1 MKIVFRDEM
10 NNSSGV
16 TNVYNLERAKN
27 YYILHHSKSSDRYSL
42 SYVNRLL
49 EEGKW
54 VKLYIEEE

>member
-16 TNVYNLERAKN
+16 TNVYNLEKTKN
-27 YYILHHSKSSDRYSL
+27 YYILHHKESSDRYSL
-42 SYVNRLL
+42 SYVDRLL

-54 VKLYIEEE
+54 VKLLVEEE